1 MKRISRRRIR
11 LADVQPY
18 VFCQEYR
25 QQTQRRGQAGTF
37 EIQFYSEEGKRIATT
52 YPPIPIPWRENL
64 CADSGWIH
72 SLHTLPGTLP
82 SQEQGQDA

>member
-25 QQTQRRGQAGTF
+25 QQSQRRGQGGTF
-37 EIQFYSEEGKRIATT
+37 EIQFYSEEGQS
-52 YPPIPIPWRENL
+52 PIN
-64 CADSGWIH
+64 
-72 SLHTLPGTLP
+72 LP
-82 SQEQGQDA
+82 SLF

>member
-37 EIQFYSEEGKRIATT
+37 EIQFYSEEGEEQSPTH
-52 YPPIPIPWRENL
+52 IP
-64 CADSGWIH
+64 SYSH
-72 SLHTLPGTLP
+72 S
-82 SQEQGQDA
+82 